1 MVRVREGFR
10 PFKETVFQFV
20 LSNTYHHPPP
30 RLAQRL
36 GNQKRTLEIHLASV
50 DDETES
56 RWRVMNKRAP

>member
-20 LSNTYHHPPP
+20 LSNTSHPPLS
-30 RLAQRL
+30 LAQRP
-36 GNQKRTLEIHLASV
+36 GNEKRTLEIHLASV

-56 RWRVMNKRAP
+56 RWRGMNKRAP